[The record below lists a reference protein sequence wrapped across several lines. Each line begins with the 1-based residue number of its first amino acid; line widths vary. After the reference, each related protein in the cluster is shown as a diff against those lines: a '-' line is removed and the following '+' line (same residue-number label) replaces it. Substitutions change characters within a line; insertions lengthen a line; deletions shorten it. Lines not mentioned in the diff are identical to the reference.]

1 MEELLRDGIGVM
13 HVPDVFAKAMLSQD
27 VQPNP
32 KLTDRRRSNRYLAD
46 AASADGQLAQRE
58 KAGSRLAHA
67 QEQTKRSLPDGNAT
81 ECSLAK
87 GDESDRYPS
96 DGKYPLCDSPSA
108 SFGADARSVVKER
121 PISDPLVRGEFR
133 ITPPGGIEE
142 PLPSPERSFGDLVIR
157 LLKQEVF
164 HGKGPVE
171 VFRKQPAKAARPAR

>member
-13 HVPDVFAKAMLSQD
+13 HVPDVLAKTLLSQD
-27 VQPNP
+27 VQSEPE
-32 KLTDRRRSNRYLAD
+32 LTDHRRPDGDLPD
-46 AASADGQLAQRE
+46 TASADGQLAQRE

-67 QEQTKRSLPDGNAT
+67 QEQTESRLPDGNAA

-87 GDESDRYPS
+87 GDESDRYPP
-96 DGKYPLCDSPSA
+96 DGKNPLRDSPPA

-121 PISDPLVRGEFR
+121 PIADPLVRGEFR

-164 HGKGPVE
+164 HGERVRE
-171 VFRKQPAKAARPAR
+171 